1 MSEAADPIMK
11 YTIFEDPVTH
21 RFGYLPLS
29 SRFAD
34 GDRLPP
40 IVIERWFE
48 SHQAAVAGL
57 SELLSADEVEP
68 PPAEEAAVQTSAAP
82 PSIDRPHRPLRSPH

>member
-1 MSEAADPIMK
+1 MRYAI
-11 YTIFEDPVTH
+11 YEDPVTH

-29 SRFAD
+29 TRFVD

-48 SHQAAVAGL
+48 SHKAAVAAL
-57 SELLSADEVEP
+57 SSLLADEEAVCAPAVEP
-68 PPAEEAAVQTSAAP
+68 AE
-82 PSIDRPHRPLRSPH
+82 

>member
-1 MSEAADPIMK
+1 MSEATDPIMK

-29 SRFAD
+29 SRFVD

-48 SHQAAVAGL
+48 SHKAAVAGL
-57 SELLSADEVEP
+57 STLLADEDLVCVPTEDP
-68 PPAEEAAVQTSAAP
+68 GE
-82 PSIDRPHRPLRSPH
+82 